1 VPAGSNYIT
10 VSKRKRQNS
19 GNFLLRTI
27 SHVRHSHPTAG
38 EPMPVLTT
46 AIATAAGAP
55 LLLGA
60 ASSGW
65 AGYTVREGDTLYDI
79 AATHRTD
86 VTTLVR
92 ANHLSDGGHRIRAG
106 VRILVPRTTAAPAAR
121 PAAVR
126 TARYTVR
133 SGDTVGGLALRFK
146 VTEESI
152 RRANH
157 LNRYGHI
164 YAGQFLTMPAR
175 GVAAPVKAQR
185 STAAGVRSVRYTV
198 RSGDTVSAIA
208 VRTGSSIAAILKAN
222 RLAMTSRIQP
232 GQVLAVPTRTAVRT
246 ASPSNTFAGRT
257 YPDRI
262 VNAAAANRQRLA
274 ARAVPNREATR
285 ALIARTAR
293 QYGVDPA
300 LALAIGY
307 QESGWNQRQVSVANA
322 IGVMQ
327 VIPTSGEWASDLV
340 GRRLDLLSTRDNVT
354 AGVVILKAL
363 QRSARVPDHAIAG
376 YYQGL
381 GSVQSRGMY
390 ADTKRYVTSI
400 KALRARFS

>member
-1 VPAGSNYIT
+1 M
-10 VSKRKRQNS
+10 S
-19 GNFLLRTI
+19 GNFLLRTTG
-27 SHVRHSHPTAG
+27 HVRHSHPTAG

-79 AATHRTD
+79 AASHRTD

-92 ANHLSDGGHRIRAG
+92 ANHLGDSGHRIRAG
-106 VRILVPRTTAAPAAR
+106 IRILVPRTTGAPAAR
-121 PAAVR
+121 PAAPRVR

-133 SGDTVGGLALRFK
+133 PGDTVGHLAVRFT
-146 VTEESI
+146 VSEESI
-152 RRANH
+152 RRTNH

-164 YAGQFLTMPAR
+164 YAGQFLTMPAK
-175 GVAAPVKAQR
+175 GVTAPAKAQR
-185 STAAGVRSVRYTV
+185 STAAGMRSVRYTV
-198 RSGDTVSAIA
+198 RTGDTVSAIA

-222 RLAMTSRIQP
+222 RLSTTSRIQP
-232 GQVLAVPTRTAVRT
+232 GQVLAVPTRSARRP
-246 ASPSNTFAGRT
+246 ANPANTFAGRT
-257 YPDRI
+257 YPSSI
-262 VNAAAANRQRLA
+262 VNAATSNRQRLA
-274 ARAVPNREATR
+274 GRAVPSRDATR
-285 ALIARTAR
+285 GLISRTAR

-300 LALAIGY
+300 LALAIGF

-327 VIPTSGEWASDLV
+327 VIPSSGRWASDLV
-340 GRRLDLLSTRDNVT
+340 GRPLDLLSTRDNVT

-363 QRSARVPDHAIAG
+363 QRSARTSDHAIAG

-381 GSVQSRGMY
+381 GSVQRRGMFS
-390 ADTKRYVTSI
+390 DTKRYVAGI
-400 KALRARFS
+400 NALRARFR

>member
-1 VPAGSNYIT
+1 
-10 VSKRKRQNS
+10 
-19 GNFLLRTI
+19 
-27 SHVRHSHPTAG
+27 
-38 EPMPVLTT
+38 MPVLTI

-55 LLLGA
+55 LLLGV

-79 AATHRTD
+79 AASHRTD
-86 VTTLVR
+86 VSTLVR

-106 VRILVPRTTAAPAAR
+106 IRLLVPRTTPAPAAKR
-121 PAAVR
+121 ATRAR

-133 SGDTVGGLALRFK
+133 SGDTVGGLAARFR

-175 GVAAPVKAQR
+175 GVTAPVKAQR
-185 STAAGVRSVRYTV
+185 SAAAGVRTVRYTV

-208 VRTGSSIAAILKAN
+208 VRTGSSISAILKAN
-222 RLAMTSRIQP
+222 RLSTTSRIQP
-232 GQVLAVPTRTAVRT
+232 GQVLAVPTRGAARP
-246 ASPSNTFAGRT
+246 ASSANTFAGRT
-257 YPDRI
+257 YPSST
-262 VNAAAANRQRLA
+262 VNAASANRQRLA
-274 ARAVPNREATR
+274 SRAVPSRQSTR
-285 ALIARTAR
+285 GLISRTAR
-293 QYGVDPA
+293 AYGVDPA
-300 LALAIGY
+300 LALAVAF

-327 VIPTSGEWASDLV
+327 VIPSSGQWASDLV
-340 GRRLDLLSTRDNVT
+340 GRRLELLDTRDNVT

-363 QRSARVPDHAIAG
+363 QRSARSTDHAIAG

-381 GSVQSRGMY
+381 GSVQSRGMFS
-390 ADTKRYVTSI
+390 DTRRYVASI
-400 KALRARFS
+400 KALRVRFR